1 MKVLVLNCGSSSV
14 KYQLIE
20 MEDEQVICKGIVERI
35 GDDDAILRYRPTGRP
50 EKREVRP
57 VANHAEAIDAFLASL
72 MDAEIGVIA
81 DKDEIAAVGHRV
93 VHGGEEFAGSVQ
105 IDDAVLETIQ
115 ACAAFAPLHN
125 PHNLEG
131 IRVCMEL
138 LPGIPQ
144 VAVFDTAFHQ
154 TMPPA
159 SYLYALPYS
168 LYRKLKVRR
177 YGFHGTSHLYVSH
190 RAAELLGRPIT
201 ECKIITCHLGNG
213 ASVAAVKHGTSVDT
227 SMGFTPL
234 EGLVMGTRCGDIDPA
249 LVLYIMD
256 VEGLTPGDMDELLN
270 KKSGMLGLTELSHDF
285 RDIEAKAQEEGGE
298 QCDLALDIYCQRIK
312 KYIGAYAA
320 VMGGV
325 DAVVFTGG
333 IGEKSDIVRRRVCKD
348 MEYLGIIFDE
358 DVNQEHVPWN
368 KDEPSTPHLSTGPT
382 RVLVVPTN
390 EELVIARDTQEILFP
405 GGGGV

>member
-1 MKVLVLNCGSSSV
+1 MKILVLNCGSSSV

-20 MEDEQVICKGIVERI
+20 IEDEWVICKGIVERI
-35 GDDDAILRYRPTGRP
+35 GTDDAILRYRPTGRP

-57 VANHAEAIDAFLASL
+57 VPDHAEAINSFLTSL
-72 MDAEIGVIA
+72 MDPQIGVIR

-93 VHGGEEFAGSVQ
+93 VHGGEEFATSVQ
-105 IDDAVLETIQ
+105 IDDDVLETIQ

-125 PHNLEG
+125 PHNLKG
-131 IRVCMEL
+131 IKVCMEL
-138 LPGIPQ
+138 LPGVPQ

-154 TMPPA
+154 TMPPR

-190 RAAELLGRPIT
+190 KAAELLGQPIT
-201 ECKIITCHLGNG
+201 ALKIVTCHLGNG
-213 ASVAAVKHGTSVDT
+213 ASVAAVKHGKSVDT

-256 VEGLTPGDMDELLN
+256 VEGMAPAEMDEMLN

-285 RDIEAKAQEEGGE
+285 RDIEARAQEEDGQ

-320 VMGGV
+320 EMGGL

-333 IGEKSDIVRRRVCKD
+333 IGEKSDIVRRRVCED
-348 MEYLGIIFDE
+348 MEFLGIVLDE
-358 DVNQEHVPWN
+358 NVNQEHVPSN
-368 KDEPSTPHLSTGPT
+368 KNEPSTSNLSIGRTK
-382 RVLVVPTN
+382 VLVVPTN
-390 EELVIARDTQEILFP
+390 EELVIARDTTEILFP
-405 GGGGV
+405 EG